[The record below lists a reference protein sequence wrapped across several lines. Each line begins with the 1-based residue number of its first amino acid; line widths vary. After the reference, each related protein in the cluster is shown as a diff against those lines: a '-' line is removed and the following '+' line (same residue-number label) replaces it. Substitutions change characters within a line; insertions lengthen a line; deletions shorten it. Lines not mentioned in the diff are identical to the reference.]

1 MRLPGLAA
9 PKRALALGLAALAC
23 ASSSGGLSGRPE
35 KVENVSIETQTA
47 SANITLRPEIWA
59 SKSSLDFPAARAWS
73 ALPAAYSALSIP
85 IEQLDSAHRY
95 VSGSVRAYRRFV
107 GRPLSQFVDCGS
119 TIVGASADSYNIYL
133 RIESEVDSATAS
145 TSNLLETVVAVGTSG
160 GGSNIRC
167 TSTGA
172 LEKLLVTQV
181 KELLGDRK

>member
-1 MRLPGLAA
+1 MRMHGLAV
-9 PKRALALGLAALAC
+9 PGRALALGLAAFGG
-23 ASSSGGLSGRPE
+23 ASPSGGLSGRPE

-59 SKSSLDFPAARAWS
+59 SRSSLDFPATRAWS
-73 ALPAAYSALSIP
+73 ALPTAYSALSIP
-85 IEQLDSAHRY
+85 IEQLDTAHRY
-95 VSGSVRAYRRFV
+95 VSGSVRAYRRFM
-107 GRPLSQFVDCGS
+107 GRSLSQFVDCGS

-145 TSNLLETVVAVGTSG
+145 TSTLGASVVAVGTSG
-160 GGSNIRC
+160 SGSNVRC

>member
-1 MRLPGLAA
+1 MRMHGLAV
-9 PKRALALGLAALAC
+9 PGRALALGLTVFAC
-23 ASSSGGLSGRPE
+23 ASPSGGLSGRPE

-59 SKSSLDFPAARAWS
+59 SRSSLDFPATRAWS
-73 ALPAAYSALSIP
+73 ALPTAYSALSIP
-85 IEQLDSAHRY
+85 IEQLDTAHRY
-95 VSGSVRAYRRFV
+95 VSGSVRAYRRFM
-107 GRPLSQFVDCGS
+107 GRSLSQFVDCGS

-145 TSNLLETVVAVGTSG
+145 TSTLGASVVAVGTSG
-160 GGSNIRC
+160 SGSNVRC